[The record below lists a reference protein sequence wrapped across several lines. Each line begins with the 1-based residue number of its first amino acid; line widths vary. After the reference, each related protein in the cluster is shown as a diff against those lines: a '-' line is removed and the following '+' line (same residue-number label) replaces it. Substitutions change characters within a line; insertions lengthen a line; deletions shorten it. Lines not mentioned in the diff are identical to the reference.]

1 MTRTATVIVATG
13 AAMLGLA
20 ATSAGGYVR
29 QCTSWLAGENRVAG
43 PFITPEVRYW
53 WQPGS

>member
-29 QCTSWLAGENRVAG
+29 QCTSWLAVENRVAG